1 MYVCIDSVPL
11 ITAMLLEE
19 ISFNVPTCPDSPGT
33 EVDLSSFSN
42 VIDDV
47 LGTCDVISRPDI
59 TYIEV
64 IWRFGVHNSY
74 RNREYY
80 FRVVVS
86 GSQNCLDVN
95 VSWFV
100 SAETLATIS
109 ECRTSQKTTGEFKEC
124 QITCQCSYA
133 ECEYLHFRV
142 QIPAWM
148 RRTLAIC
155 HFELYYTVELPFVF
169 V

>member
-1 MYVCIDSVPL
+1 
-11 ITAMLLEE
+11 MLFEK
-19 ISFNVPTCPDSPGT
+19 ISFGVPTCPDSPDRG
-33 EVDLSSFSN
+33 VDLSRFSN
-42 VIDDV
+42 VIDDE

-64 IWRFGVHNSY
+64 IWRFGAHKSY
-74 RNREYY
+74 RDRKNC

-86 GSQNCLDVN
+86 GSQNCSDAN
-95 VSWFV
+95 VAWFV
-100 SAETLATIS
+100 SAETLTAIS

-155 HFELYYTVELPFVF
+155 HFELYYTVELPFVI